1 MDYVKYYREREDR
14 EEERFC
20 SVCEEI
26 KHQRWSQ
33 SRQWSCSRQ
42 VCGTRRIAVLGKRS
56 GIAKMS
62 RRKGKELL
70 LLRRDLGEVRDQE
83 DEEVKDCRE
92 IKDHQTERYCCSF
105 EEIKDR
111 EVAKNR

>member
-1 MDYVKYYREREDR
+1 
-14 EEERFC
+14 
-20 SVCEEI
+20 
-26 KHQRWSQ
+26 
-33 SRQWSCSRQ
+33 
-42 VCGTRRIAVLGKRS
+42 
-56 GIAKMS
+56 MS
-62 RRKGKELL
+62 RMKGKELL

-92 IKDHQTERYCCSF
+92 IKDHQAERDCRSF